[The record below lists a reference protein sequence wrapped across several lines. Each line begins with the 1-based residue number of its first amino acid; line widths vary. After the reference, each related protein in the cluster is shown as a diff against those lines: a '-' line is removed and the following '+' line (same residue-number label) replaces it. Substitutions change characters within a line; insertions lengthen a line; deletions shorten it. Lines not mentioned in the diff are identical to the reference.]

1 MQMKENTNSA
11 TILLDKEEDFSS
23 KSLAETMKKISTYK
37 KLPFHDVILAMDSK
51 NFVRFWENARNI
63 DMKFKQAETK
73 NDVFSLIF

>member
-63 DMKFKQAETK
+63 DMKFKQAKTK